1 MASYWQIFLVF
12 AKIGAFTLGGGMAMI
27 PLIQNEIVKRGWL
40 SEDDFPDIIALAQ
53 IAPGLL
59 AVNISI
65 FAGYKLRGTKGSIVA
80 TVGSVMPSFLI
91 ILLIAMLFTG
101 YHNHLIED
109 IAQRMLVFGRKFLC
123 GVKHVHIHKNAERL
137 HQIARQ
143 IEGIEIVFV
152 RDAEPGDKPVG
163 HNFAAEC
170 RKQHGIAVVERA
182 VDKVFIAALKRE
194 TEQRVKIYLCRMAFT
209 VCAVVGRNVFGV
221 FLKQLMLLRAK
232 PPQKISLPFYFKTNY
247 GRPYGAAR
255 RFPPTYL
262 SFKASACIMPA
273 V

>member
-27 PLIQNEIVKRGWL
+27 PLIQNEIVKRDWL

-101 YHNHLIED
+101 YQDNPVVNRIF
-109 IAQRMLVFGRKFLC
+109 M
-123 GVKHVHIHKNAERL
+123 
-137 HQIARQ
+137 
-143 IEGIEIVFV
+143 GI
-152 RDAEPGDKPVG
+152 RPVVV
-163 HNFAAEC
+163 AL
-170 RKQHGIAVVERA
+170 IAVPMLQMAKKSMKNVWSYLT
-182 VDKVFIAALKRE
+182 AAIVL
-194 TEQRVKIYLCRMAFT
+194 VL
-209 VCAVVGRNVFGV
+209 VG
-221 FLKQLMLLRAK
+221 FLKVSPIYIIIVILVISFAVAK
-232 PPQKISLPFYFKTNY
+232 YRDYRHREGLK
-247 GRPYGAAR
+247 
-255 RFPPTYL
+255 
-262 SFKASACIMPA
+262 
-273 V
+273 